1 MTERAPLLSVSDLHA
16 WYGESHVPHGVNLD
30 VFPGETV
37 TLLGRN
43 GVGKTTTLRAIMGI
57 IRRRTGKSAFDG
69 KDLMRLP
76 L

>member
-1 MTERAPLLSVSDLHA
+1 MSEPLLSLSDLHA
-16 WYGESHVPHGVNLD
+16 WYGESHVLHGVDLD

-57 IRRRTGKSAFDG
+57 IRRRTGRITFG
-69 KDLMRLP
+69 GRI
-76 L
+76 